1 MSGPISISN
10 DIGKKT
16 FSSNAHPPINDLK
29 SKINFTDLDVF
40 TQGQP
45 FEHFKKMREEAP
57 VFLHPPFFNDPEPGF
72 WSLTRHEDILKV
84 SSDPK
89 TFSSQAG
96 TGTMITLGREDR
108 RHPKLWRSAVDHMLN
123 LDGDMH
129 INLRREHMP
138 FFKPNYVS
146 DLRIK
151 VQAKVTSLLDAID
164 TSQDCNFVTAF
175 SQQLPIFT
183 LSEILGIPESDR
195 PKLGWSF

>member
-1 MSGPISISN
+1 MSGPVSISN
-10 DIGKKT
+10 AIAKKT

-123 LDGDMH
+123 LDGEMH
-129 INLRREHMP
+129 LNLRKEHMP
-138 FFKPNYVS
+138 FFKPGYVEE
-146 DLRIK
+146 LNKK
-151 VQAKVTSLLDAID
+151 VSI
-164 TSQDCNFVTAF
+164 
-175 SQQLPIFT
+175 
-183 LSEILGIPESDR
+183 
-195 PKLGWSF
+195 